1 MKLSEF
7 KKQIKENIVEILS
20 EDVNEAIGAEVIGR
34 TGKKTVASFANT
46 QAMND
51 YKSQNQN
58 VASVKPLVE
67 DTLDEMG
74 RQVGS
79 AGTVSIVDR
88 EALEVLKASKKYAG
102 KKGERII
109 NVIIKADSEN
119 KNLTKK
125 QIAIAAGYK
134 DQPDVNPIINLFKDY
149 GVLRI
154 EGAAPSEPK
163 VKEPKVKMF
172 KPKSAALP
180 KDDAPEDVKDTY
192 YDADAEDIGFDD
204 EKEPTKAD
212 ISKNVGSKF
221 SSTGDKY
228 KALLKQMK
236 DIADKYKAASGDEAK
251 AYVDQLKDLTKEKKK
266 LEAILNPS
274 ISDEEEEF

>member
-7 KKQIKENIVEILS
+7 KKQIREHIVDILS
-20 EDVNEAIGAEVIGR
+20 EGP
-34 TGKKTVASFANT
+34 
-46 QAMND
+46 M
-51 YKSQNQN
+51 
-58 VASVKPLVE
+58 E
-67 DTLDEMG
+67 DTAAKDAEKKAIEAKMKALLAQKASLSKPQADPPLEEDALDEMG

-163 VKEPKVKMF
+163 EKEPKVKMV
-172 KPKSAALP
+172 KPKALAIP
-180 KDDAPEDVKDTY
+180 KDETPEDVKDTY

>member
-7 KKQIKENIVEILS
+7 KKQIRENIVDILS
-20 EDVNEAIGAEVIGR
+20 EADDTAAEKSAVQAQIEAEKAKIKAAQEKIANLQKGVNESEG
-34 TGKKTVASFANT
+34 
-46 QAMND
+46 
-51 YKSQNQN
+51 
-58 VASVKPLVE
+58 
-67 DTLDEMG
+67 LDEMARTAANLTIADKETAEAIKEKFKG
-74 RQVGS
+74 KWLEQMIDIIMDAGSTGISQPEVAKMLGKVQPAINPQV
-79 AGTVSIVDR
+79 R
-88 EALEVLKASKKYAG
+88 ALTSSGVLK
-102 KKGERII
+102 
-109 NVIIKADSEN
+109 
-119 KNLTKK
+119 LT
-125 QIAIAAGYK
+125 
-134 DQPDVNPIINLFKDY
+134 
-149 GVLRI
+149 
-154 EGAAPSEPK
+154 GAAPSEPK

-274 ISDEEEEF
+274 IGD